1 MDGKAEE
8 RNGQLTVPRVVDADP
23 EEDLLPPS
31 GDHGRQDPPFKRLE
45 LADEGKTETG
55 LTWRDTIPQL
65 YVSLC
70 ANSVVVH
77 AGINMA
83 FSSILLPEL
92 SKETSAIHVTA
103 DQASWIASS
112 VTLSTPIGA
121 LAAGPLMDRWG
132 RLTTARLA
140 CLPLALAWAT
150 MALSSS
156 MWALCAGRALAGIGG
171 GLTTVAL
178 VYVSECAHP
187 HLRPALLS
195 LNSVAVSLG
204 VLGTYALSAALP
216 SWRWVAW
223 CCLGLAL
230 LSLAALSA
238 PLERLRPPESPH
250 WLYLFDGNA
259 LPGDRSRGGDNVR
272 EAVEGGRR
280 RRALAMRV
288 LRKLNPSEAHFEE
301 AHRRLQLQA
310 LERRGGAVAQW
321 GLGQILGQSS
331 SRRPLLL
338 ILVLFLCQQLS
349 GTYVIVFYAV
359 DVLRGLTG
367 EAGSGNEA
375 NEVIALILLGII
387 RLLASIAAAILS
399 RHIGRKPL
407 CAASGI
413 GMFIAALSSG
423 LLDTSNGSSDDF
435 SPSASS
441 TWPGSALVLIH
452 VCAAALGVL
461 VIPWT
466 LIGELLPAEAR
477 GLGGGLSVCIAYA
490 FMFAAIK
497 GFPAAQNAIGGTKA
511 LFLFFS
517 ASSLVGV
524 AFLLLCIPET
534 LGRSLHEIENHF
546 KGVKNYKRK
555 WWWGWNAWAHV
566 KKSKK
571 KIECEVG

>member
-259 LPGDRSRGGDNVR
+259 LPGDRR
-272 EAVEGGRR
+272 
-280 RRALAMRV
+280 
-288 LRKLNPSEAHFEE
+288 
-301 AHRRLQLQA
+301 
-310 LERRGGAVAQW
+310 
-321 GLGQILGQSS
+321 
-331 SRRPLLL
+331 
-338 ILVLFLCQQLS
+338 
-349 GTYVIVFYAV
+349 
-359 DVLRGLTG
+359 
-367 EAGSGNEA
+367 NEA